1 MKYFLLSMCYISF
14 NTIYT
19 QTPEID
25 WQNTIGGYNDDYLT
39 SISPTSDGG
48 YILGGDSYSG
58 SNGDKN
64 ENKFGESDYWIVK
77 LDGSGNIIWQNTIGG
92 SSIETLKFI
101 QQTGDGGYILGG
113 FSLSGISGDKTE
125 SNIDGSYDYW
135 ILKLDGSGNIIWQN
149 TIGGNQNDKANCIVQ
164 TSDGGY
170 LVGGE
175 SESGISGDKT
185 ESSIGNDDYWLVKL
199 DSTGNI
205 LWQNTIG
212 GSSFDGLYSIDQT
225 TDNGYILGG
234 YSISGISGDKTENS
248 IGGSYDYWVLKLDA
262 SGNIVW
268 QNTIGGSA
276 SDKLK
281 KIMQTS
287 DGGFI
292 VGGTSASDIS
302 FDKTEDSYGDDYW
315 VLKLDASGNVVWQ
328 NTINALSADILNDL
342 LQTSDGGYIVGG
354 SSISLA
360 GYDKSESRI
369 GPSTFNDYWII
380 KLDLEGSI
388 VWENTIGGNKADDF
402 KSLQEC
408 VDGGYILAGSSLSE
422 IYEDK
427 IEANW
432 NSGTYDWWVVKLFSD
447 IEACDVPEG
456 LFTDNI
462 TSTSAKIHWNLIPAA
477 ENYKVYYRIEG
488 AASWIKKNAFT
499 NFKNH
504 LALAASTT

>member
-1 MKYFLLSMCYISF
+1 MCIR
-14 NTIYT
+14 
-19 QTPEID
+19 D
-25 WQNTIGGYNDDYLT
+25 R
-39 SISPTSDGG
+39 
-48 YILGGDSYSG
+48 
-58 SNGDKN
+58 
-64 ENKFGESDYWIVK
+64 
-77 LDGSGNIIWQNTIGG
+77 
-92 SSIETLKFI
+92 
-101 QQTGDGGYILGG
+101 
-113 FSLSGISGDKTE
+113 
-125 SNIDGSYDYW
+125 
-135 ILKLDGSGNIIWQN
+135 
-149 TIGGNQNDKANCIVQ
+149 
-164 TSDGGY
+164 
-170 LVGGE
+170 
-175 SESGISGDKT
+175 
-185 ESSIGNDDYWLVKL
+185 
-199 DSTGNI
+199 
-205 LWQNTIG
+205 
-212 GSSFDGLYSIDQT
+212 
-225 TDNGYILGG
+225 
-234 YSISGISGDKTENS
+234 
-248 IGGSYDYWVLKLDA
+248 
-262 SGNIVW
+262 
-268 QNTIGGSA
+268 
-276 SDKLK
+276 
-281 KIMQTS
+281 
-287 DGGFI
+287 
-292 VGGTSASDIS
+292 
-302 FDKTEDSYGDDYW
+302 
-315 VLKLDASGNVVWQ
+315 

-499 NFKNH
+499 NFKN
-504 LALAASTT
+504 LLGLAASTTYEYKIKSYCGIESSSFSDIENFTTLPLREIDLIDHSGLFFLYPNPTSGQVTIESNSEVYFNVYITDILGNSISQIFMIKDSVEFNLNNLSPGVYFITIQFTDGYITDKLIII